1 MGPWQL
7 GELTVEEP
15 RKQAGASVVVQ
26 GSRNNRGL
34 HPGQSGKQGLI
45 QDTSWREFP
54 VGLVVRAPCSH
65 CQWPGSIPA

>member
-7 GELTVEEP
+7 GELTVEEL
-15 RKQAGASVVVQ
+15 RMQAVVVQ
-26 GSRNNRGL
+26 RSRSKRGM
-34 HPGQSGKQGLI
+34 HPGESGKQGLI

>member
-15 RKQAGASVVVQ
+15 RTQAVVVQ
-26 GSRNNRGL
+26 GSRSIRGL
-34 HPGQSGKQGLI
+34 HPGESGKQGLI

>member
-7 GELTVEEP
+7 GELTVEP
-15 RKQAGASVVVQ
+15 RTQAGASVVVQ
-26 GSRNNRGL
+26 GRSNRGL
-34 HPGQSGKQGLI
+34 HPGESGKQGLI

-54 VGLVVRAPCSH
+54 PCSH